1 MGIEIERKFLVKN
14 NLWQTDADQGTDFIQ
29 GYLTR
34 GGDCS
39 VRVRIEGNKA
49 NLNIKS
55 ATLGIHRQEFEYAIP
70 LDEAREMLDLFC
82 LRTVKKKRYKVK
94 YAGQTWEIDVFEQD
108 NNGLVI
114 AEIEL
119 NHADEEFAHPP
130 WLGDEVSSQPRYYN
144 TELAKNPYSQWHDK
158 AN

>member
-119 NHADEEFAHPP
+119 NHADEEFIHPP

>member
-14 NLWQTDADQGTDFIQ
+14 NLWQTDANQGTDFIQ

-144 TELAKNPYSQWHDK
+144 TELAKNPYNKWHDK
-158 AN
+158 AD

>member
-14 NLWQTDADQGTDFIQ
+14 NLWKTDADSGTDFIQ

-34 GGDCS
+34 AGNCS

-55 ATLGIHRQEFEYAIP
+55 ATLSIQRQEFEYAIP
-70 LDEAREMLDLFC
+70 LDEARELLDLFC
-82 LRTVKKKRYKVK
+82 LRTVSKKRYIVK

-108 NNGLVI
+108 NDGLVI

-119 NHADEEFAHPP
+119 NDADEKFVHPP

-144 TELAKNPYSQWHDK
+144 TELAVNPYSQWHDR
-158 AN
+158 AD

>member
-14 NLWQTDADQGTDFIQ
+14 NLWKAEADQGTDFMQ

-39 VRVRIEGNKA
+39 VRVRIEGNRA

-82 LRTVKKKRYKVK
+82 IRTVSKKRYKVK

-108 NNGLVI
+108 NTGLVI

-144 TELAKNPYSQWHDK
+144 TELAKNPYNQWHDK
-158 AN
+158 AD

>member
-14 NLWQTDADQGTDFIQ
+14 NLWQTDANQGTDFIQ